1 MAIAYIA
8 LGSNLGDRV
17 SYIMSAVASLQ
28 EKGASV
34 LKQSTIIETDPVGGP
49 PQPKFLNAVVKIETR
64 LSPVELLNQCQGI
77 EKELGRVRDVPS
89 GSRTIDLDILLYDRL
104 VLDTPRLTIPHP
116 RMFERAFVLEP
127 LKEMEP
133 ALLEECVHARHKIR

>member
-1 MAIAYIA
+1 LAIAYIA

>member
-77 EKELGRVRDVPS
+77 EKELGRVRDVPN

>member
-1 MAIAYIA
+1 MAVAYIA

-64 LSPVELLNQCQGI
+64 LSPVELLNQCQAI
-77 EKELGRVRDVPS
+77 EQKLGRVRSVINGP
-89 GSRTIDLDILLYDRL
+89 RTIDLDILLYDRL